1 MSGDAAGAPRP
12 AGRGLLDPRQAE
24 KQVRRGLAGMS
35 GAARTAF
42 AAAAAQRLAA
52 AQLALPPAAHDQEV
66 LAWRPALDAIWRG
79 LAGDHDSAEV
89 PRALARFYVRHQV
102 SGPGALE
109 GGFLTVGGSEEGSAA
124 ITATYCAAQCYLH
137 GCADFAIWAARV
149 ATEITDHLV
158 EQDQV
163 WWSYKP
169 ASVQAGEWH
178 RTHPAV
184 QSECA
189 RQLRDLRLL
198 ADHGELLGDSRP
210 DRLADRLRLLE
221 ALYSSDTG
229 QDEQLHLFDGL
240 PYFWLTLR
248 VPGARAAAPATATT
262 PGGPG

>member
-1 MSGDAAGAPRP
+1 MSGDAASAPRPAGTPGP

-24 KQVRRGLAGMS
+24 EQVRWRLAVLS

-42 AAAAAQRLAA
+42 AAAVAQRLAA
-52 AQLALPPAAHDQEV
+52 AQLALPPAAHDQEM
-66 LAWRPALDAIWRG
+66 LAWRPTLDAIWRG
-79 LAGDHDSAEV
+79 LAGDHDGSEV
-89 PRALARFYVRHQV
+89 LRALARFYVRHQV
-102 SGPGALE
+102 GGPGALA
-109 GGFLTVGGSEEGSAA
+109 GGFLTGGGSEEGSAA
-124 ITATYCAAQCYLH
+124 ITATYYAAQCYLH

-149 ATEITDHLV
+149 ATEITDYLV

-169 ASVQAGEWH
+169 ASAQVGEWH
-178 RTHPAV
+178 RTHPVV

-198 ADHGELLGDSRP
+198 ADRGELLGDSRR

-240 PYFWLTLR
+240 PYFWLTAR
-248 VPGARAAAPATATT
+248 VPGARVPAR
-262 PGGPG
+262 